1 MSSIASKADRSG
13 FYGANSTRARTVD
26 ELGPY
31 EHKHTLVNKKIKDH
45 ETDDELTVVV
55 KGDNVFGTTVS
66 KSFTKPNSQE
76 IVTVS
81 ISVASYRVVESR
93 KHGKYAQFLV
103 IFCEGTFR
111 DTIGVWKRYSD
122 FEKLSNRV
130 SHGQEGCTSVLA
142 GIHPLSVTEDQHEE
156 MLPNA
161 ITSWNLLK

>member
-1 MSSIASKADRSG
+1 MTATALNPFADVDTFDGGSYIGGDKHSEADAMSSIASKADRSV

-66 KSFTKPNSQE
+66 KSFTKSNSQE

-81 ISVASYRVVESR
+81 ISVASYRVVEVC
-93 KHGKYAQFLV
+93 QV
-103 IFCEGTFR
+103 TFPSFILFSTR
-111 DTIGVWKRYSD
+111 RLIILLLYS
-122 FEKLSNRV
+122 
-130 SHGQEGCTSVLA
+130 QENMGNMRNS
-142 GIHPLSVTEDQHEE
+142 
-156 MLPNA
+156 
-161 ITSWNLLK
+161 